1 MAATVKP
8 MLAKAGE
15 LPVGDGWLYEI
26 KWDGV
31 RCTATIVDGE
41 VTMQS
46 RSSKTEWK
54 VQFPAIARAL
64 AELPD
69 CVIDGEIVTPDEAG
83 NTFGLAAGAGS
94 ARAACFVVF
103 DVLEL
108 GEVDCRPYPLE
119 QRRGLAEAIVA
130 GSGDTALQFS
140 PSFDDGEALQA
151 WVVDRGLEGI
161 VAKRKGSRYI
171 EGYRGELWLKVKVRQ
186 EQEFVVV
193 GWTPGKNGRTG
204 RIGGLVLAYYDGPNL
219 VYAGRAGQDEKLD
232 REFESRFQNVERSPL
247 AETPKDAPRDVT
259 WIAPEVVV
267 QVAYQRW
274 TEDERLLHPAL
285 KRVRDDKNPKDVGR
299 EP

>member
-1 MAATVKP
+1 

-31 RCTATIVDGE
+31 RCTATIEDGQ

-54 VQFPAIARAL
+54 VQFPAIAEAL
-64 AELPD
+64 AELPN
-69 CVIDGEIVTPDEAG
+69 CTIDGEIVTPDEAG

-94 ARAACFVVF
+94 ARAACLVVF
-103 DVLEL
+103 DVLEFQ
-108 GEVDCRPYPLE
+108 GIDVRPYPLE
-119 QRRGLAEAIVA
+119 QRRALAEGLIE
-130 GSGDTALQFS
+130 GSDAPVLQFS

-151 WVVDRGLEGI
+151 WVVDRGLEGV

-171 EGYRGELWLKVKVRQ
+171 EGRRGETWIKAKVRQ

-204 RIGGLVLAYYDGPNL
+204 SIGGLVLGYYDGPNL
-219 VYAGRAGQDEKLD
+219 VYAGRAGQDPKLD
-232 REFESRFQNVERSPL
+232 REMEARLQNVARSPL

-259 WIAPEVVV
+259 WVVPEIVV

-285 KRVRDDKNPKDVGR
+285 KRVRDDKNPRDVGR